1 MSQKMI
7 CLIKPPAVECFRLA
21 PATFKI
27 SPPLGL
33 AYIAGALQAAGRRV
47 MAIDSVAESP
57 GEMTRYY
64 KGYLIGLP
72 LAEVAA
78 RIPAEAS
85 LVGISVIFTHEWP
98 EIVRLIDLIKQRR
111 PDLTVVLG
119 GEHITAMPEFCLS
132 TSKADILVLGEG
144 EETIVELAD
153 ALDTGRPLGEI
164 DGLAF
169 RDRDHNRIIVNQ
181 RRKRMT
187 EVDTL
192 ASPAWELFDLKT
204 YHEQRYVGG
213 IFSASLSVPIL
224 ATRGC
229 PYQCTYCSAPNMWT
243 PRWDPRDPVKV
254 VDEIEGYIHKYGAG
268 NFPLQDLTAIIKKDW
283 VVTFC
288 QEILRRN
295 LKITW
300 QLPTG
305 TRAEAIDE
313 EVAQLLFKSGMI
325 NMAYAPE
332 SGSETTRKLIKKKM
346 HTDRL
351 FESLRAA
358 VSAKLNVVA
367 FLVVGFPHDTREHLM
382 ENMPFLDQL
391 AAEGLTDVSVGFYM
405 ALPGTELF
413 YSLYDAGKIRINREY
428 FSHIL
433 HSAMLWPAQ
442 SYSENLSRFAQA
454 AMKMRI
460 FLRFYGARRSP
471 TERAPLLLAL
481 LRTLKGLFNTGARK
495 TKLQMAFRNG
505 TKSTYDIIKTR
516 IKPGWITHDE
526 ELRMFENWEKIYRE
540 IRRAKLAEGLIQQ
553 LPIDTSKLHLSNYV
567 PTLHADHRNARSFN
581 LPSATTVA
589 PSTPASVQ

>member
-1 MSQKMI
+1 MNQKMI

-47 MAIDSVAESP
+47 TVIDSVAESP

-78 RIPAEAS
+78 RIPADAS

-98 EIVRLIDLIKQRR
+98 EIVHLIDLIKQRH

-144 EETIVELAD
+144 EETIIELAD
-153 ALDTGRPLGEI
+153 ALETGRPLDEI

-192 ASPAWELFDLKT
+192 ASPAWDLFDLKT

-346 HTDRL
+346 RTDSF

-358 VSAKLNVVA
+358 VKAKLNVMA
-367 FLVVGFPHDTREHLM
+367 FMVVGFPHDTREHIM
-382 ENMPFLDQL
+382 ENMEFIDRM
-391 AAEGLTDVSVGFYM
+391 AAEGLTDMSVGFYM
-405 ALPGTELF
+405 ALPGTALF
-413 YSLYDAGKIRINREY
+413 YSLYDAGRIKIDREY
-428 FSHIL
+428 FTHIL
-433 HSAMLWPAQ
+433 HATTLWPAHT
-442 SYSENLSRFAQA
+442 YSDMSKLALATLKIRLL
-454 AMKMRI
+454 
-460 FLRFYGARRSP
+460 LRFYGAKRSSSKS
-471 TERAPLLLAL
+471 APLLTFLRRAL
-481 LRTLKGLFNTGARK
+481 SGLFDGGSHGS
-495 TKLQMAFRNG
+495 KLETAFRNG
-505 TKSTYDIIKTR
+505 VKSAWDTIR
-516 IKPGWITHDE
+516 AQFKPAWLPKRKE
-526 ELRMFENWEKIYRE
+526 AQMFENWEAIYRE
-540 IRRAKLAEGLIQQ
+540 LRRAKLADGLIQQ
-553 LPIDTSKLHLSNYV
+553 LPADTSKLHLSNYV
-567 PTLHADHRNARSFN
+567 PMLHADHRNARSFN
-581 LPSATTVA
+581 IPSV
-589 PSTPASVQ
+589 